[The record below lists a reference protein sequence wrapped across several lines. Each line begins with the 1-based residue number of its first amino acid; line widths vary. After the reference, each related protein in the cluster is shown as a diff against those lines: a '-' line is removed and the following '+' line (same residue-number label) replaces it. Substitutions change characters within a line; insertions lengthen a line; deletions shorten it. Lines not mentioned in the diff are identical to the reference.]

1 MYMCGF
7 SSRSKF
13 VTTKDS
19 NDVRLDFFFFF
30 EFYVDLG
37 RSSAAVGIPSGIL
50 L

>member
-19 NDVRLDFFFFF
+19 NDVRLDFFF